1 MHYLA
6 SLSHKLVTAYQ
17 NQESVLTS
25 SGQGRSLDKMDTRML
40 AEAVQAVLEQ
50 EIESGRLR
58 YDLLHTHRIEGL
70 FPEPSQPCFEEILFH
85 RG

>member
-6 SLSHKLVTAYQ
+6 SLSNKLVATYQ
-17 NQESVLTS
+17 NQEDILNSTNRRIDYV
-25 SGQGRSLDKMDTRML
+25 DTRIL

-50 EIESGRLR
+50 EIEKGRLR
-58 YDLLHTHRIEGL
+58 YDLLHEQHEDACL
-70 FPEPSQPCFEEILFH
+70 SALPEPFFAEILSH